1 MSTAA
6 ATTPS
11 TQIAPVPPRETI
23 ADLLHRLG
31 DVPADRVRLR
41 PFPGTATFEDL
52 IHVNEHRDGP
62 TCEWVENAL
71 VEKPMGF
78 HESWLAI
85 IIGGE
90 LYAYLKNNDVG
101 MIAGEAGVMKI
112 LPTVGRAP
120 DVSFIA
126 WASLPGGK
134 PPPRSDKVPAA
145 VPDLAIEVL
154 SASNT
159 PGEMARK
166 RDEYFRA
173 GVKLVW
179 EIDPASRSA
188 NVFTGPNAVT
198 PVSADGTLD
207 GGTLLPGFTLSL
219 RDLFDRVE
227 RRA

>member
-1 MSTAA
+1 
-6 ATTPS
+6 
-11 TQIAPVPPRETI
+11 
-23 ADLLHRLG
+23 
-31 DVPADRVRLR
+31 
-41 PFPGTATFEDL
+41 
-52 IHVNEHRDGP
+52 
-62 TCEWVENAL
+62 
-71 VEKPMGF
+71 MGQL
-78 HESWLAI
+78 ESWI
-85 IIGGE
+85 GMIVGGE
-90 LYAYLKNNDVG
+90 LYAYLKNNDIG
-101 MIAGEAGVMKI
+101 MLYGEAAVLEI
-112 LPTVGRAP
+112 LPDIGRAP

-134 PPPRSDKVPAA
+134 PPPRSDKVPAV

-179 EIDPASRSA
+179 EIDPTSRSA

-198 PVSADGTLD
+198 PVPTDGTLD
-207 GGTLLPGFTLSL
+207 GNPILPGFTLSL
-219 RDLFDRVE
+219 RDLFDRAE